1 LDGDFLLVVKAF
13 WLYLPL
19 PFLIALAIG
28 RYTTAKTAVFF
39 LSLLLFILVAMTGF
53 AMLEFKRTPAAIYD
67 SSALLSAFTGYVA
80 FPVFAVFVYGLL
92 IGHWLRQRNK
102 S

>member
-1 LDGDFLLVVKAF
+1 MDGDFLLVVKAF

-19 PFLIALAIG
+19 PFVTALAIG
-28 RYTTAKTAVFF
+28 RYATARTAIFS
-39 LSLLLFILVAMTGF
+39 LSLLLFVLVAMIGF

-80 FPVFAVFVYGLL
+80 FPVFTIFVYGLL
-92 IGHWLRQRNK
+92 IGHGLRRRNTE
-102 S
+102 